1 MSADAEATNKFWSV
15 SGGTT
20 DATPYSFLTIPM
32 TNTASAFA
40 EIFVMAR
47 RWDTTDTKVWVKNAL
62 IKRNGASAALTGAF
76 ADLVTPRGDLG
87 ALTWDLTV
95 SIDQNMSLICTGQQG
110 ASIFWVV
117 NVTIRAIESK

>member
-1 MSADAEATNKFWSV
+1 MSADAEATKNTWSV

-62 IKRNGASAALTGAF
+62 IKRNGANSALTGVF
-76 ADLVTPRGDLG
+76 SDLITPRGDLG
-87 ALTWDLTV
+87 AAAWDLTV
-95 SIDQNMSLICTGQQG
+95 SVNQNMSIVCTGQLA
-110 ASIFWVV
+110 ASIFWTI
-117 NVTIRAIESK
+117 NVTVRAIESK